1 MDEDERQAMTDED
14 NMTRLERA
22 EETDR
27 WTIGALKDHL
37 EKTMAS
43 QWKLTEALFKAQET
57 ATSAAL
63 AAAEKAVEAALVAQ
77 EKAVLKAEQLATARD
92 HQTDVWKKT
101 VIDRV
106 ELAMPRSEYTP
117 AHDALVKG
125 QDDLATRLDKGAGH
139 DAGVK
144 ATFYGLAAL
153 IASVVAVVSIMF
165 QFTR

>member
-1 MDEDERQAMTDED
+1 MSDEHS
-14 NMTRLERA
+14 MTRLERA

-37 EKTMAS
+37 ERAMAQ

-92 HQTDVWKKT
+92 HQTDVWKQT
-101 VIDRV
+101 IVDRV
-106 ELAMPRSEYTP
+106 ELALPRSEYVP
-117 AHDALVKG
+117 AHAAVVKDIDTLG
-125 QDDLATRLDKGAGH
+125 ARADLAQGSGKGISSTIGWVFGSLMTLTAIVTIILEVTATR
-139 DAGVK
+139 
-144 ATFYGLAAL
+144 
-153 IASVVAVVSIMF
+153 
-165 QFTR
+165 

>member
-1 MDEDERQAMTDED
+1 MADEHS
-14 NMTRLERA
+14 MTRLERA

-37 EKTMAS
+37 EKAMTQ

-101 VIDRV
+101 VMDRV
-106 ELAMPRSEYTP
+106 DLALPRSEYAP
-117 AHDALVKG
+117 AHAAVVKDI
-125 QDDLATRLDKGAGH
+125 DDMATRLDTGSGRS
-139 DAGVK
+139 AGVS
-144 ATFYGLAAL
+144 ATVAWIFAGLGGTVAIVSLL
-153 IASVVAVVSIMF
+153 ID
-165 QFTR
+165 FTH

>member
-1 MDEDERQAMTDED
+1 MADDHS
-14 NMTRLERA
+14 MTRLEKA

-37 EKTMAS
+37 TKAMEQ

-92 HQTDVWKKT
+92 HQTDVWKQT
-101 VIDRV
+101 IVDRV
-106 ELAMPRSEYTP
+106 ELALPRTEYVP
-117 AHDALVKG
+117 AHAAVVKDV
-125 QDDLATRLDKGAGH
+125 DDLTTRMDTGAGRSSGVSATVAWIF
-139 DAGVK
+139 AGM
-144 ATFYGLAAL
+144 GG
-153 IASVVAVVSIMF
+153 VVAVVSLLID
-165 QFTR
+165 FTH

>member
-1 MDEDERQAMTDED
+1 MTDEH

-37 EKTMAS
+37 TKAMEQ

-101 VIDRV
+101 VMDRV
-106 ELAMPRSEYTP
+106 DLALPRSEYAP
-117 AHDALVKG
+117 AHAAVCKDL
-125 QDDLATRLDKGAGH
+125 DDLTTRVDLNTGHGAG
-139 DAGVK
+139 AR
-144 ATFYGLAAL
+144 ATAYGIAAA
-153 IASVVAVVSIMF
+153 IASLVAVVSLII
-165 QFTR
+165 QFSR

>member
-1 MDEDERQAMTDED
+1 MSDEHS
-14 NMTRLERA
+14 MTRLERA

-37 EKTMAS
+37 EKAMTQ

-101 VIDRV
+101 VMDRV
-106 ELAMPRSEYTP
+106 DLALPRSEYAP
-117 AHDALVKG
+117 AHAAVVKDV
-125 QDDLATRLDKGAGH
+125 DDLTTRMDTGSGH
-139 DAGVK
+139 GAGVK
-144 ATFYGLAAL
+144 ATIYGIGFAISTA
-153 IASVVAVVSIMF
+153 VAVVSVVVLLSH
-165 QFTR
+165 